1 MKIKIAKYLTSAI
14 DKDHWIID
22 DISEI
27 CLLGRSNVGKSTFIN
42 VLCNQKKL
50 AKISSVPGKTVKLNF
65 FDINNGQFRLVDAP
79 GYGYAKLSM
88 QIRKDFEKMMH
99 QYLTQRLNLKAAI
112 LLLDLRRIPNNDD
125 ILIYDFLKQQNILTI
140 IIATKM
146 DKVKRNDIKKQE
158 KIISECLKITVN
170 DYIIISSSIT
180 KVGYDKIIDLIGKI
194 IV

>member
-1 MKIKIAKYLTSAI
+1 MKIKTAKYLTSAV

-42 VLCNQKKL
+42 ALCNQKKL

-88 QIRKDFEKMMH
+88 QIRKDFEKMMN

-112 LLLDLRRIPNNDD
+112 LLLDLRRNPNDDD
-125 ILIYDFLKQQNILTI
+125 ILIYNFLKQQNILTI

-146 DKVKRNDIKKQE
+146 DKVKKNDIKKQE
-158 KIISECLKITVN
+158 RIISDCLKITSS
-170 DYIIISSSIT
+170 DYIILSSSIT

-194 IV
+194 II

>member
-1 MKIKIAKYLTSAI
+1 MKIKTAKYLTSAV

-88 QIRKDFEKMMH
+88 QIRKDFEKMMD
-99 QYLTQRLNLKAAI
+99 QYLTQRSNLKAAV
-112 LLLDLRRIPNNDD
+112 LLLDLRRVPNADD
-125 ILIYDFLKQQNILTI
+125 ILIYNFLKQQNILTI
-140 IIATKM
+140 IITTKM
-146 DKVKRNDIKKQE
+146 DKVKKNDIKKQE
-158 KIISECLKITVN
+158 KIISDCLKITSS
-170 DYIIISSSIT
+170 DYIIVSSSIT
-180 KVGYDKIIDLIGKI
+180 KIGYDKVIDLIGKI
-194 IV
+194 II